1 MLRELSKYLEVDRE
15 KKELIADILYPT
27 LKCKLESP
35 VFYSKRISKA
45 SIDACMMDVIPLTK
59 YCPKCHR
66 EYPEEENFC
75 YDCLTGLKH
84 ISEIIDVRDIN
95 SKQEFKVR
103 GHNVFSGFED
113 IFTPE
118 NIDKINSFDFSIKDY
133 HRIEK
138 RIKRTA
144 FKNFDDL
151 VKSNELVLDYLDIL
165 DKILLFSKSFVEVDF
180 KSFGPELGLYTF
192 NRIDI
197 DDRQSK
203 ALQIT
208 TIIHELSH
216 FLLKEIIAQILC
228 KILDCRKNSYIEAIA
243 TFILVHAPFT
253 RLIDEYSAHTVEGR
267 FTMYGYQ
274 DYSSFIQIEQTLEG
288 EMSKE
293 EIEITKSIGNTFAIS
308 IKRILESYID
318 RDLREKIKTQF
329 RMDIMD
335 RPNYEMLALENCE
348 NLTQEG
354 FLKAIWL
361 ILTEGFET
369 ASHNISKLTEYEHCF
384 E

>member
-1 MLRELSKYLEVDRE
+1 MLRNLSEYLEVDTD
-15 KKELIADILYPT
+15 KKQLIDSILMPR
-27 LKCKLESP
+27 LESP
-35 VFYSKRISKA
+35 AFYSKKVISKEDIYDFCELD
-45 SIDACMMDVIPLTK
+45 SLPLTK
-59 YCPKCHR
+59 YCPKCHK
-66 EYPEEENFC
+66 EYPEKENFC

-84 ISEIIDVRDIN
+84 ISDIIDVRDIN
-95 SKQEFKVR
+95 SKQEFKVK
-103 GHNVFSGFED
+103 GSNDFSCFED

-118 NIDKINSFDFSIKDY
+118 NIDKVNSFDFSIRDY
-133 HRIEK
+133 KKIQNG
-138 RIKRTA
+138 IKRAA

-165 DKILLFSKSFVEVDF
+165 DKILLFSKSFVGVGF

-197 DDRQSK
+197 DDRQSA

-208 TIIHELSH
+208 TLIHELSH
-216 FLLKEIIAQILC
+216 FILKEIIAQILC
-228 KILDCRKNSYIEAIA
+228 RILDCSKNSYIEAIA

-274 DYSSFIQIEQTLEG
+274 DYSSFLEIEHSLEG
-288 EMSKE
+288 EMSKD

-308 IKRILESYID
+308 IKKILESYID
-318 RDLREKIKTQF
+318 RDLREEIKTQF

-335 RPNYEMLALENCE
+335 RPNYEMLMMENCE
-348 NLTQEG
+348 NLTSEG

-369 ASHNISKLTEYEHCF
+369 ASMNISKLTEYENCF
-384 E
+384 